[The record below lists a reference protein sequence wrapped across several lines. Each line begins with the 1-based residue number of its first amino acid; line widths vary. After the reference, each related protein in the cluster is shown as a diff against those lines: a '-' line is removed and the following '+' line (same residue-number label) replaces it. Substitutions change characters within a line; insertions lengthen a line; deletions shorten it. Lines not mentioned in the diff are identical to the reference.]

1 MSDEVEITPVRQ
13 LLVDTLEIRRRTGAR
28 REFRA
33 VTEFPDLAAGDFSV
47 VDGRVAVDL
56 VIEAVTEGVSATGI
70 VSGEWTGPCRRC
82 LEPIVAPFEAEVHE
96 IFERHPTEGETWPI
110 EDDRIDLAP
119 VVRESALLALPLAP
133 LCGDD
138 CAGPDPQ
145 RFPTTVA
152 ADPPDPGESGEAT
165 APPPP
170 DPRWAALDD
179 LTFDE

>member
-1 MSDEVEITPVRQ
+1 VTDEVGITPASRLV
-13 LLVDTLEIRRRTGAR
+13 VDTLEIRRRTGAR
-28 REFRA
+28 RDFRA

-47 VDGRVAVDL
+47 VDGRVSVDL
-56 VIEAVTEGVSATGI
+56 LIEAVTEGVSAKG
-70 VSGEWTGPCRRC
+70 VVAGEWTGPCRRC
-82 LEPIVAPFEAEVHE
+82 LEPIVAPFTTEVHE

-138 CAGPDPQ
+138 CAGPDPE
-145 RFPTTVA
+145 RFPTAVA
-152 ADPPDPGESGEAT
+152 VDPPESDDAT

-170 DPRWAALDD
+170 DPRWAALDE
-179 LTFDE
+179 LTFEE